1 MLKSESGSRS
11 RLPNWLT
18 KKNNRPWNVIEEEAN
33 PNSFKMK
40 SRTRSFSI
48 VPKNATSE
56 AKAYG
61 RGEVRRVGAPKCK
74 QGSTCSSNTC
84 TDFHGAEPCAFVAGK
99 KIDERRWLPGGKPNP
114 RFKKTMVCSRGSACG
129 FNHRSSTRKAK
140 TERKIYEKAR
150 LEQAPVL
157 KSEADLVAAYPT
169 LEYKAADAWSTDEM
183 SPLDK
188 ECLKQSLKKSPQA
201 EYKVHGDFIE
211 INFKSSRSSRSRR
224 H

>member
-1 MLKSESGSRS
+1 MLKSESGSQS

-18 KKNNRPWNVIEEEAN
+18 KKNNRSWNVIEEEAN

-40 SRTRSFSI
+40 SRTRSHAV

-61 RGEVRRVGAPKCK
+61 RGEVHQIKAPMCK
-74 QGSTCSSNTC
+74 RGGQCSSNNC
-84 TDFHGAEPCAFVAGK
+84 TNFHGEICAFVAGK

-114 RFKKTMVCSRGSACG
+114 RFKKPMLCGKGNACA

-183 SPLDK
+183 TPLDK
-188 ECLKQSLKKSPQA
+188 ECLVRSLKKSPQA
-201 EYKVHGDFIE
+201 EYEEHGDFIE
-211 INFKSSRSSRSRR
+211 INFKSSR
-224 H
+224 

>member
-40 SRTRSFSI
+40 SRTRSHAI

-61 RGEVRRVGAPKCK
+61 RGEVRRVGAPRCK
-74 QGSTCSSNTC
+74 QGGQCSSNNC
-84 TDFHGAEPCAFVAGK
+84 TNFHGPLCEFQAGTQTNQ
-99 KIDERRWLPGGKPNP
+99 RRRLAGGKANP
-114 RFKKTMVCSRGSACG
+114 RFGKAMLCG
-129 FNHRSSTRKAK
+129 KGTSCPFNHRNSTRRAK
-140 TERKIYEKAR
+140 TERKIYENAR

-211 INFKSSRSSRSRR
+211 INFNSS
-224 H
+224 

>member
-1 MLKSESGSRS
+1 MLKSESGSQS

-18 KKNNRPWNVIEEEAN
+18 KKNNRSWNVIEEEAN

-40 SRTRSFSI
+40 SRTRSHAV

-61 RGEVRRVGAPKCK
+61 RGEVHQIKAPMCK
-74 QGSTCSSNTC
+74 RGGQCSSNNC
-84 TDFHGAEPCAFVAGK
+84 TNFHGPLCEFHAGK
-99 KIDERRWLPGGKPNP
+99 KIDERRRLAGGIANP
-114 RFKKTMVCSRGSACG
+114 RFKKPMLCGKGNACA
-129 FNHRSSTRKAK
+129 FNHRNSTRRAK

-183 SPLDK
+183 TPLDK
-188 ECLKQSLKKSPQA
+188 QCLKQSLKKSPQV
-201 EYKVHGDFIE
+201 EYEEHGDFIE
-211 INFKSSRSSRSRR
+211 INFKSSR
-224 H
+224 